1 MKIGDELN
9 AKKVDESMSEH
20 RYGIDCSQKRKW
32 EKENRNELFTNE
44 VKYRCRVRIDPSRRV
59 PVEEGRGRRR
69 ATNYWRRIR
78 GEAVG
83 WAGARRC
90 ALHRRGVWKWRGSLP
105 LL

>member
-1 MKIGDELN
+1 
-9 AKKVDESMSEH
+9 MSEH

-83 WAGARRC
+83 WA
-90 ALHRRGVWKWRGSLP
+90 SLP